1 MKHYFILQQLC
12 LINLLLAMFI
22 TPNLHSQNLFEYWG
36 VKWRDYQQEPKNN
49 LSFLHRRFFRD
60 TVKVAEMKEAFSKYK
75 NVTCYKSVYEG
86 FDSVYFPMEGHGS
99 SIMLISPLRRHPDR
113 KVRESRGVWSF
124 PRCVL
129 VDIFDKYCPNAE
141 IWAYGSR
148 LGGDFHNGS
157 DLDLVIK
164 SFNSNEPKL
173 FELKELLRESNI
185 PF

>member
-1 MKHYFILQQLC
+1 M
-12 LINLLLAMFI
+12 
-22 TPNLHSQNLFEYWG
+22 
-36 VKWRDYQQEPKNN
+36 NN
-49 LSFLHRRFFRD
+49 L
-60 TVKVAEMKEAFSKYK
+60 
-75 NVTCYKSVYEG
+75 NIKSEYIK
-86 FDSVYFPMEGHGS
+86 M
-99 SIMLISPLRRHPDR
+99 
-113 KVRESRGVWSF
+113 
-124 PRCVL
+124 L

-185 PF
+185 PFLIDINEFNFLPESFQNEILKKYIVIYNGNNEYKY